1 MRYLQFL
8 GRLHEALAPP
18 TYLEI
23 GVRNGAS
30 LARSRARSIAIDPEF
45 TIKREIDCPV
55 TLARTTSDE
64 YFARPDALAQ
74 FGGQPPALA
83 FIDGMHLFEFALRDF
98 MNVEA
103 RSDWWSVIVF
113 DDLFPRTVEEA
124 ARERI
129 TESWTGDVYKVLPV
143 LRRHRPDLICLTVG
157 TEPTGLLVVV
167 GADPASAV
175 LSAQYEALL
184 AEHVVPD
191 PQTVPDDVL
200 QRVGVL
206 DPELVLASPA
216 WDLLR
221 IAGRA
226 GTPREEGLPEVRRVL
241 AESLGLP
248 GLAAAG
254 R

>member
-8 GRLHEALAPP
+8 ARLHEALEPP

-45 TIKREIDCPV
+45 TIKKEIDCPV
-55 TLARTTSDE
+55 TLVRTTSDE

-74 FGGQPPALA
+74 FGGLAPALS

-103 RSDWWSVIVF
+103 RSEWWSVIVF
-113 DDLFPRTVEEA
+113 DDMLPRSAQEA
-124 ARERI
+124 ARERV
-129 TESWTGDVYKVLPV
+129 TQAWTGDVYKVLLT
-143 LRRHRPDLICLTVG
+143 LRRLRPDLVCLPVD
-157 TEPTGLLVVV
+157 TEPTGLVAVI
-167 GADPASAV
+167 GADPASGV
-175 LSAQYEALL
+175 LAAQYEALL

-191 PQTVPDDVL
+191 PQDVPDEL
-200 QRVGVL
+200 LRRAGVL

-216 WDLLR
+216 WDRLR
-221 IAGRA
+221 IARNA
-226 GTPREEGLPEVRRVL
+226 GTPRGEGLAEVRRLL

-248 GLAAAG
+248 QLVAG
-254 R
+254 A